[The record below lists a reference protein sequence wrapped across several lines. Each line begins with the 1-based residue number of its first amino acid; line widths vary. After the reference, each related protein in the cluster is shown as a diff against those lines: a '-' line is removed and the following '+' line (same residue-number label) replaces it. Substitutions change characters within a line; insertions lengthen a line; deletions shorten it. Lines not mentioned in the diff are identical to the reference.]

1 MDASTSGLGW
11 LAGSNDENR
20 EEHLAWTE
28 AAIIHGEGVV
38 VQ

>member
-1 MDASTSGLGW
+1 MRVQVDWAG
-11 LAGSNDENR
+11 LAGPNDENR

-28 AAIIHGEGVV
+28 AAIINGEGVV